1 MAVRGTCSLGIRL
14 CPRVLGSRPRLEKRR
29 ENSAVSHGF
38 EVEVI
43 TGVRVRVNERLLFVS
58 GRTTPNVTRVV
69 YELGQ

>member
-1 MAVRGTCSLGIRL
+1 M
-14 CPRVLGSRPRLEKRR
+14 SR
-29 ENSAVSHGF
+29 GF